1 MPEHGIRARKFGATW
16 WGRRWI
22 GALERLGRDYAL
34 RLNRGRIYARQGRVH
49 DLSVRRGLVE
59 AQVTGSRVK
68 PYRITVRLVSLADA
82 VWEKAIRAMSQKAAY
97 AARLLAGEMPR
108 DIDETFRRAGRSL
121 FPADAHDLAT
131 GCSCP
136 DWANPCKHVAAVHY
150 VLAEFLDRDPFLL
163 FELRGRPRA
172 GVLDALRRLRAGKRS
187 AAGRPG
193 ATKTGEAGT
202 VTLEAGAAERYDR
215 LAAPADNLSF
225 HFETP
230 RVAGAI
236 LRQLG
241 APPSWSLPAP
251 PRELL
256 ESAVARAATL
266 ARELAFGEAAEPAE
280 PAD

>member
-1 MPEHGIRARKFGATW
+1 
-16 WGRRWI
+16 
-22 GALERLGRDYAL
+22 
-34 RLNRGRIYARQGRVH
+34 
-49 DLSVRRGLVE
+49 VRRGLVE

-68 PYRITVRLVSLADA
+68 PYQITVRLVSLPDA
-82 VWEKAIRAMSQKAAY
+82 VWDKAIRTMSQKAAY

-121 FPADAHDLAT
+121 FPADAHDIVT
-131 GCSCP
+131 SCSCP

-163 FELRGRPRA
+163 FELRGRSRA
-172 GVLDALRRLRAGKRS
+172 SVLDALRRLRAGKRGS
-187 AAGRPG
+187 PARPAPMKAGD
-193 ATKTGEAGT
+193 AKA
-202 VTLEAGAAERYDR
+202 VTLDRAAAERYER
-215 LAAPADNLSF
+215 LAAPVDDLSF
-225 HFETP
+225 HIEPP

-241 APPSWSLPAP
+241 TPPSWSLPTP

-280 PAD
+280 PTEPAD